1 MKTLILVRH
10 AKSSW
15 NHPGLA
21 DFDRPLNQRGERDAP
36 GIGVRLA
43 VAIETLDAI
52 VASPALRARQTAL
65 TLAGGIGFP
74 EAEIRFEGGLYGASA
89 AEMTASVRCFD
100 NDAQIVAMVGH
111 NPGMTDLANRFT
123 GRYID
128 NIPTAGVVV
137 IAFDIDAWNECIDR
151 GGSLVSYDY
160 PKKHRHE

>member
-1 MKTLILVRH
+1 MKTLTLVRH

-15 NHPGLA
+15 DHPGLA

-36 GIGVRLA
+36 GIGARLA

-52 VASPALRARQTAL
+52 VSSPALRARQTAL
-65 TLAGGIGFP
+65 ALAGGVGFP

-89 AEMTASVRCFD
+89 AEMTATVRRFD
-100 NDAQIVAMVGH
+100 NDAQTVAIVGH

-128 NIPTAGVVV
+128 NIPTAGVVI
-137 IAFDIDAWNECIDR
+137 IAFDVEAWSEVIDH